1 MRRSFAADHI
11 KQQRTGAG
19 VETALSVQLGT
30 AEMKTSILIVDDE
43 ENLLVLLDRIFTR
56 DGFQVKTTTN
66 AYQALNLLEHETFHL
81 AILDIKMFPI
91 DGITL
96 LTEIRKRSPITRVIM
111 ITAYPTP
118 DSRSECIKQG
128 AAMFLTK
135 PLDLN
140 ELKNAAHS
148 LALT

>member
-1 MRRSFAADHI
+1 MTANFSEQWCNVMNRS
-11 KQQRTGAG
+11 
-19 VETALSVQLGT
+19 V
-30 AEMKTSILIVDDE
+30 LIVDDE
-43 ENLLVLLDRIFTR
+43 ENLLVLLDRILTK
-56 DGFQVKTTTN
+56 DGFQVKTATN
-66 AYQALNLLEHETFHL
+66 AYQALNLLEQEDFNV

-91 DGITL
+91 DGIAL
-96 LTEIRKRSPITRVIM
+96 LAELRKRSPSTQVIM

-118 DSRSECIKQG
+118 DSRSQCIKNG

-140 ELKNAAHS
+140 ELKSVAHN

>member
-1 MRRSFAADHI
+1 MN
-11 KQQRTGAG
+11 K
-19 VETALSVQLGT
+19 SV
-30 AEMKTSILIVDDE
+30 LIVDDE
-43 ENLLVLLDRIFTR
+43 ENLLVLLDRILTK
-56 DGFQVKTTTN
+56 DGFEVKTATN
-66 AYQALNLLEHETFHL
+66 AYQALNLLEREDFNV

-91 DGITL
+91 DGIAL
-96 LTEIRKRSPITRVIM
+96 LAELRKRSPSTQVIM

-118 DSRSECIKQG
+118 DSRSQCIKNG

-140 ELKNAAHS
+140 ELKSVAHN